1 MKEGIEAQRR
11 FLGIKVDELE
21 KRMAE
26 LEYRFNRMEEE
37 DNGIDL
43 LRGYA
48 RRLHCG
54 LIPNQGFVEEN
65 ELRAFESYK
74 WTILWTC

>member
-54 LIPNQGFVEEN
+54 
-65 ELRAFESYK
+65 
-74 WTILWTC
+74 